1 MKRIILPSV
10 FLFAAVLAGC
20 QKEPEASVKRGN
32 FKVEKLFTT
41 PEGCTVS
48 RFFDDRTVYFTDCR
62 GETSYTQSCGPNC
75 SETVNVS
82 GSKRE
87 SN

>member
-1 MKRIILPSV
+1 MKRALLSILAIST
-10 FLFAAVLAGC
+10 VLLVGC
-20 QKEPEASVKRGN
+20 QKEPEASTRQGN

-48 RFFDDRTVYFTDCR
+48 RFQDDRTVYFTDCR
-62 GETSYTQSCGPNC
+62 GSTTYERSCGKNC

-82 GSKRE
+82 GGK
-87 SN
+87 